1 MASAICGVGANKTN
15 LDIERQTKKAAGN
28 VSSGLP
34 GEKLTVYEIRSAP
47 VISISNRSSSMRRVE
62 AGIA

>member
-1 MASAICGVGANKTN
+1 MRRAQYTGLVQTN
-15 LDIERQTKKAAGN
+15 RDIDDKIKKAAGN

-47 VISISNRSSSMRRVE
+47 VISIFNRSSSIRRVE